1 LNSPGQRLFVALALA
16 AILVGAAIVVSQGG
30 SNDDAEVSDEPA
42 EIADRFAGIEQDGMM
57 LGDPAAELT
66 VLEFADPQC
75 PFCADFAADGLPG
88 VIDDYVRPGTI
99 RLDFAA
105 LTFIG
110 PDSEA
115 MARLIAAASLQ
126 DHAWETID
134 LLYARQGTENSGY
147 ATEEFLAEAA
157 ADVPGLDAEQVLAA
171 RDSPEVDALLDA
183 AQRSAERLGIN
194 STPTF
199 VAVGE
204 VGESQ
209 VLDLGALDADAFAG
223 AIDLLLTGG

>member
-1 LNSPGQRLFVALALA
+1 MKSPGQRLFVALALA
-16 AILVGAAIVVSQGG
+16 AILVGVAIVISQG
-30 SNDDAEVSDEPA
+30 SDDDAGSSDEPT
-42 EIADRFAGIEQDGMM
+42 EIADRFAGIEQDGMT
-57 LGDPAAELT
+57 LGDPSAELT
-66 VLEFADPQC
+66 VIEFADPQC
-75 PFCADFAADGLPG
+75 PFCAEFAADGLPG
-88 VIDDYVRPGTI
+88 VIDEYVRPGRI
-99 RLDFAA
+99 RLDFAV

-157 ADVPGLDAEQVLAA
+157 ADVPGLDAEQALAD
-171 RDSPEVDALLDA
+171 RDSPEVDAILEA
-183 AQRSAERLGIN
+183 ARKSAARSGIN

-204 VGESQ
+204 SGEAQ
-209 VLDLGALDADAFAG
+209 ALELGSLDAAAFSEAV
-223 AIDLLLTGG
+223 DPLLSGG